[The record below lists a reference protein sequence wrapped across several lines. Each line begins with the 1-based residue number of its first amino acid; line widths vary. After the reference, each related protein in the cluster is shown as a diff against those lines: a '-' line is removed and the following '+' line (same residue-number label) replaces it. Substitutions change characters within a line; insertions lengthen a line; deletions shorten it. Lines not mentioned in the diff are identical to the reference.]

1 MSHWQR
7 ELMNQQLHLPIDG
20 SGDETPALPARLAF
34 PIASEGGRPFDD
46 EAFFFEPWW
55 PGTHAFLRRSG
66 GTLEMRTEH
75 LSDPLAIFP
84 ELRQSLEE
92 LTADGVIVEGTLL
105 ALDERGRPDA
115 SLLRRRLRGASRPD
129 HIAEGAFVASDLP
142 YLDGASLAR
151 KPFVER
157 RRRLSMVMPTSDHCV
172 LGPGLV
178 GEGLTLARAVADM
191 GLGELSARRLDGR
204 WRSGGTGDGWLRLR
218 LHDQP
223 TTETRP
229 FLVLLEKLPLGD

>member
-1 MSHWQR
+1 
-7 ELMNQQLHLPIDG
+7 MNQQLHLPIDG

-34 PIASEGGRPFDD
+34 PIASDGGRPFDD
-46 EAFFFEPWW
+46 DAFFFEPWW

-84 ELRQSLEE
+84 ELRASLDE
-92 LTADGVIVEGTLL
+92 LTTDGVIIEGTLL
-105 ALDERGRPDA
+105 ALDEHGRPDA
-115 SLLRRRLRGASRPD
+115 GLLRRRLRGGSGPD

-142 YLDGASLAR
+142 YLEGHSLAR

-157 RRRLSMVMPTSDHCV
+157 RRRLGAVMPTSDHCV
-172 LGPGLV
+172 VGPGLV

-191 GLGELSARRLDGR
+191 GIGSLSARRLDGH
-204 WRSGGTGDGWLRLR
+204 WKAGDLGDAWLRLR

-223 TTETRP
+223 AAETRP
-229 FLVLLEKLPLGD
+229 FLVLLERLPLGD

>member
-1 MSHWQR
+1 
-7 ELMNQQLHLPIDG
+7 MNQQLHLPIDG
-20 SGDETPALPARLAF
+20 TDDETPALPARLAF
-34 PIASEGGRPFDD
+34 PVAIDGGRPFDD

-84 ELRQSLEE
+84 ELRASLAE
-92 LTADGVIVEGTLL
+92 LSADGVIIEGTLL
-105 ALDERGRPDA
+105 ALDEQGRPDA
-115 SLLRRRLRGASRPD
+115 TLLRRRLRGTSGPD

-142 YLDGASLAR
+142 YLDGQPLTR

-157 RRRLSMVMPTSDHCV
+157 RRRLGSVMPTSDHCV
-172 LGPGLV
+172 VGPGLV
-178 GEGLTLARAVADM
+178 GEGLTLARAVAD
-191 GLGELSARRLDGR
+191 LGIGSLSARRLDGR
-204 WRSGGTGDGWLRLR
+204 WKAGDLGDAWLRLR

-223 TTETRP
+223 TMETRP
-229 FLVLLEKLPLGD
+229 FLVLLKTLPLGD

>member
-1 MSHWQR
+1 
-7 ELMNQQLHLPIDG
+7 MNQQLHLPIDG
-20 SGDETPALPARLAF
+20 SGDDTPALPARLAF

-46 EAFFFEPWW
+46 DAFFFEPWW

-84 ELRQSLEE
+84 ELRQSLEGLDRE
-92 LTADGVIVEGTLL
+92 GVIIEGTLL
-105 ALDERGRPDA
+105 ALDDRGRPDTG
-115 SLLRRRLRGASRPD
+115 LLRRRLRGASGPD
-129 HIAEGAFVASDLP
+129 VIAEGAFVASDLP
-142 YLDGASLAR
+142 YLDG
-151 KPFVER
+151 KPLSRMAFVER
-157 RRRLSMVMPTSDHCV
+157 RRRLAALMPTTDHCV

-191 GLGELSARRLDGR
+191 GIGALSARRLDGH
-204 WRSGGTGDGWLRLR
+204 WKGGDAGDAWLRLE

-223 TTETRP
+223 ASETRP
-229 FLVLLEKLPLGD
+229 FLVLLETLPLGD